1 MQNWRARL
9 LVSAVCLVLGFLMV
23 PQFRSQRIDRTVL
36 AQSPTDQASY
46 ISQLYASN
54 QRQRANLEQLQA
66 EIARYQQ
73 TANGGSSIVSL
84 IKDLQ
89 QMRMANGEVDLTG
102 PGVTVRVTGAQDAAQ
117 VIQDLVNEL
126 RASAAEAIAVNGVRL
141 ITRSV
146 IEAADNGQLQVD
158 QQPISEPYI
167 LEAIGDPATL
177 QNALERKGGVIALL
191 QQDPAEKIVIKVT
204 RHTETADWLKLPKT
218 ALDLKWRYAQAAPG
232 N

>member
-1 MQNWRARL
+1 
-9 LVSAVCLVLGFLMV
+9 MV

-66 EIARYQQ
+66 EIARYQE

-102 PGVTVRVTGAQDAAQ
+102 PGVTVSVTGAQNPAQ
-117 VIQDLVNEL
+117 VVQDLVNEL
-126 RASAAEAIAVNGVRL
+126 RASSAEAIAVNGVRL

-146 IEAADNGQLQVD
+146 IAAGDNGQLQVD
-158 QQPISEPYI
+158 RQPIREPYI

-218 ALDLKWRYAQAAPG
+218 ALDPKWRYAQPAPG

>member
-1 MQNWRARL
+1 MQNWRARI
-9 LVSAVCLVLGFLMV
+9 LVSAVCLILGFLMV

-36 AQSPTDQASY
+36 AQSPNDQASY

-66 EIARYQQ
+66 EIGRYQE
-73 TANGGSSIVSL
+73 TTNGGSSIVSL

-102 PGVTVRVTGAQDAAQ
+102 PGVTVRVTGAQNPAQ
-117 VIQDLVNEL
+117 VVQDLVNEL

-141 ITRSV
+141 TTRSV
-146 IEAADNGQLQVD
+146 IAADENQQLQVD
-158 QQPISEPYI
+158 KQPISEPY
-167 LEAIGDPATL
+167 LLDAIGDPATL

-191 QQDPAEKIVIKVT
+191 QQDPTEKIVIKVT
-204 RHTETADWLKLPKT
+204 HHTETADWIKMPKT
-218 ALDLKWRYAQAAPG
+218 ALDLKWRYAQAVPG